1 MLSPPMAISGS
12 SATAKS
18 DSDADN
24 LCVQKAG
31 AVKAGAPDHM
41 SVRAADA
48 SVRPLFFE
56 RFDLQRRT

>member
-24 LCVQKAG
+24 LCVQKAE
-31 AVKAGAPDHM
+31 AVKAGAPDHTG
-41 SVRAADA
+41 VRVADA
-48 SVRPLFFE
+48 SVLLSF
-56 RFDLQRRT
+56 L